1 MKMEFDT
8 IAAISTSPGEAG
20 IGIVRISGDRALDI
34 ISRIF
39 RPYKKKDVKNVKT
52 HTLHYGHIVDPDTG
66 EVYDEVLVSIMKK
79 PNTYTREDIVEI
91 NCHGGIVVTSKI
103 LELALKQGARLAE
116 PGEFTKR
123 AFLNGR
129 IDLSQA
135 EAVIDII
142 TAKTMLANK
151 YAQKQLS
158 GYLGQKMRKLK
169 DRMMELLAHL
179 LALIDFPEDDVDGLE
194 RWQMLESAK
203 EILKEIEILI
213 ASAESGRIIREGL
226 KTAIIGKPNVGKSS
240 LLNALLKENRA
251 IVTDI
256 PGTTRDIIEE
266 YLSVKGIPIKLI
278 DTAGIRDTDEL
289 VEKIGVE
296 RSKEVLG
303 EADLVLFVID
313 ASRELSKEDYEIF
326 DILTGKNIIFVLNKI
341 DLPKKIDEEEL
352 RNFTKDG
359 IIVEV
364 STVKKIGLEK
374 LEETIYNLVF
384 KGNVTIGN
392 EEIITNARHK
402 EALINAKKY
411 MESVV
416 EAIEKGY
423 SEDLITIDLNS
434 ALNEIG
440 KITGETATEDVI
452 DQIFERFCVGK

>member
-1 MKMEFDT
+1 
-8 IAAISTSPGEAG
+8 
-20 IGIVRISGDRALDI
+20 
-34 ISRIF
+34 
-39 RPYKKKDVKNVKT
+39 
-52 HTLHYGHIVDPDTG
+52 
-66 EVYDEVLVSIMKK
+66 
-79 PNTYTREDIVEI
+79 
-91 NCHGGIVVTSKI
+91 VVTSKI
-103 LELALKQGARLAE
+103 LELVLKQGARLAE

-179 LALIDFPEDDVDGLE
+179 LALIDFPEDDVDELE

-203 EILKEIEILI
+203 EILKEIEKLI

-266 YLSVKGIPIKLI
+266 YLNVKGIPIRLI

-352 RNFTKDG
+352 RNLTKDG

-392 EEIITNARHK
+392 EEIITNTRHK

>member
-103 LELALKQGARLAE
+103 LELVLKQGARLAE

-179 LALIDFPEDDVDGLE
+179 LALIDFPEDDVDELE

-203 EILKEIEILI
+203 EILKEIEKLI

-266 YLSVKGIPIKLI
+266 YLNVKGIPIRLI

-352 RNFTKDG
+352 RNLTKDG

>member
-20 IGIVRISGDRALDI
+20 IGIVKISGDRALDI

-103 LELALKQGARLAE
+103 LELVLKQGARLAE

-179 LALIDFPEDDVDGLE
+179 LALIDFPEDDVDELE

-203 EILKEIEILI
+203 EILKEIEKLI

-266 YLSVKGIPIKLI
+266 YLNVKGIPIRLI

-296 RSKEVLG
+296 KSKEVLG

-352 RNFTKDG
+352 RNLTKDG